1 MYLLPLFVMLTTSFK
16 SLDEIREGN
25 VLALPQAFTLEPW
38 RAAWGSACIGLTC
51 EGISGNFWN
60 SIRMVVPPV
69 AISTFMGALH
79 GYVTTNWRF
88 PGPQWIFALMIFG
101 CFLPFQLAL
110 VPLPQVLGN

>member
-51 EGISGNFWN
+51 EGISGYFWN
-60 SIRMVVPPV
+60 SIRMVVPAV
-69 AISTFMGALH
+69 AVSTLLGALT
-79 GYVTTNWRF
+79 GYVLTKWRF
-88 PGPQWIFALMIFG
+88 RSEERRVGKECFG
-101 CFLPFQLAL
+101 TCRYRWAPF
-110 VPLPQVLGN
+110 